1 MSSDDRLARLF
12 IYHGGERVDL
22 VAAPPRSGKT
32 RAVRAWLDSAA
43 GVADQ
48 IWLRD
53 HTERSLRELP
63 LSPSRPT
70 FAVLDDYRPNT
81 ATDDMVLRLV
91 EDSNRNLH
99 FVVITD
105 RAIPDT
111 FLIGV
116 ERGKIRLTTHAD
128 LTGAVAATG

>member
-1 MSSDDRLARLF
+1 L
-12 IYHGGERVDL
+12 G
-22 VAAPPRSGKT
+22 
-32 RAVRAWLDSAA
+32 
-43 GVADQ
+43 
-48 IWLRD
+48 
-53 HTERSLRELP
+53 ELP
-63 LSPSRPT
+63 LTPAFPT

-116 ERGKIRLTTHAD
+116 ERGTIRLTTHAD
-128 LTGAVAATG
+128 LTGARSSH